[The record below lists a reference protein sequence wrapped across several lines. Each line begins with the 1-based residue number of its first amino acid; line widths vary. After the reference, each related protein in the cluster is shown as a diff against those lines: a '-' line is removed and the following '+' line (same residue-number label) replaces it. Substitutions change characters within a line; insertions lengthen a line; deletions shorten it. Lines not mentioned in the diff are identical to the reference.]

1 MFWDKRS
8 KRYLEQKKHVI
19 VYQNNDSSLVCVEV
33 NWTSSYPDI
42 KDLLHSGRQRQG
54 KRRFKNKFLVTILQ
68 ITELVHH
75 LLRRHKLILA
85 QSMRAAWSG
94 KLKQFAAGFPFWYH
108 ANFIISRCYFAEES

>member
-19 VYQNNDSSLVCVEV
+19 VYQNNDSILVCVEV

-42 KDLLHSGRQRQG
+42 KDLLQSGRQRQG
-54 KRRFKNKFLVTILQ
+54 KRLFKKKFLVRILR

-75 LLRRHKLILA
+75 LLRRHKL
-85 QSMRAAWSG
+85 S
-94 KLKQFAAGFPFWYH
+94 
-108 ANFIISRCYFAEES
+108 